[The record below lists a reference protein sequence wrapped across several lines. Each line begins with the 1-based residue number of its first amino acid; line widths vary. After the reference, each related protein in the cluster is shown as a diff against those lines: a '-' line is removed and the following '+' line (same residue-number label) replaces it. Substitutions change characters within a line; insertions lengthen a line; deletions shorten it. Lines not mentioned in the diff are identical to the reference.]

1 MAVSCNE
8 DVRVGNVV
16 FHVQTEYYRRSGKVV
31 ANIFRNGVA
40 VKRLEKQLSNM
51 SDIDSEVLEFHRFVV
66 DRIKNRLEK

>member
-16 FHVQTEYYRRSGKVV
+16 FHVQTEYYRKSGKVV

-40 VKRLEKQLSNM
+40 VKRLEKQLSEE
-51 SDIDSEVLEFHRFVV
+51 DDVDSKVVEFHRFVV
-66 DRIKNRLEK
+66 DRIKNKLDK